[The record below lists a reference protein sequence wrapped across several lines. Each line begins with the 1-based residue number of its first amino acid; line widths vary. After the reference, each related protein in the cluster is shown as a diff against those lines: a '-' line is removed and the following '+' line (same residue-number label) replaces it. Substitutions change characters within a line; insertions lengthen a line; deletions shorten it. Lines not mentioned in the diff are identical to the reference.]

1 MLRVA
6 RLAQCARTQSADN
19 MIEFT
24 ASAKEYLKEG
34 VEEEEIVRVAVVGG
48 GCSGFTYTLAFTEEI
63 DEDDIQLDI
72 PGVKVYIDPHSA
84 DILKNTTVDY
94 QSGLQQHGFVFR
106 NPDANSTCGCGMS
119 FS

>member
-1 MLRVA
+1 MV
-6 RLAQCARTQSADN
+6 
-19 MIEFT
+19 EFT
-24 ASAKEYLKEG
+24 ARAIEHLNKV
-34 VEEEEIVRVAVVGG
+34 VEEEEIIRVAVVGG
-48 GCSGFTYTLAFTEEI
+48 GCSGFTYTLDFTEDV
-63 DEDDIQLDI
+63 DEEDIQLDI

-94 QSGLQQHGFVFR
+94 HSSLQRYGFVFT

>member
-6 RLAQCARTQSADN
+6 LPAQCAGTQSADN

>member
-1 MLRVA
+1 MA
-6 RLAQCARTQSADN
+6 TQNVDD
-19 MIEFT
+19 MVKFT

-48 GCSGFTYTLAFTEEI
+48 GCSGFTYTLAFTEEV
-63 DEDDIQLDI
+63 DEEDIQLDI

-106 NPDANSTCGCGMS
+106 NPNANSTCGCGMS

>member
-1 MLRVA
+1 MV
-6 RLAQCARTQSADN
+6 
-19 MIEFT
+19 EFT
-24 ASAKEYLKEG
+24 APAIKHLNDV
-34 VEEEEIVRVAVVGG
+34 VEDEEIIRVAVVGG
-48 GCSGFTYTLAFTEEI
+48 GCSGFTYILDFTQDVDEE
-63 DEDDIQLDI
+63 DIQLDI

-94 QSGLQQHGFVFR
+94 QSGLQQQGFVFR

>member
-1 MLRVA
+1 
-6 RLAQCARTQSADN
+6 

-24 ASAKEYLKEG
+24 ASAKEYLSEG
-34 VEEEEIVRVAVVGG
+34 VEEEEIIRVAVVGG

-63 DEDDIQLDI
+63 DEEDIKLDI

-84 DILKNTTVDY
+84 DILRNTTVDY

>member
-1 MLRVA
+1 M
-6 RLAQCARTQSADN
+6 QSVDN
-19 MIEFT
+19 MVEFT
-24 ASAKEYLKEG
+24 APAIEHLNDV
-34 VEEEEIVRVAVVGG
+34 VEDEEIVRVAVVGG
-48 GCSGFTYTLAFTEEI
+48 GCSGFTYILDFTQDVDEE
-63 DEDDIQLDI
+63 DIQLDI

-119 FS
+119 FSQEIK

>member
-6 RLAQCARTQSADN
+6 RPAQCVATQSADN
-19 MIEFT
+19 MVEFT

-48 GCSGFTYTLAFTEEI
+48 GCSGFTYTLAFTQDVDEE
-63 DEDDIQLDI
+63 DIQLDI

-94 QSGLQQHGFVFR
+94 QSGLQQQGFVFR

>member
-1 MLRVA
+1 M
-6 RLAQCARTQSADN
+6 QSADN
-19 MIEFT
+19 MVEFT
-24 ASAKEYLKEG
+24 APAIKHLNDV

-48 GCSGFTYTLAFTEEI
+48 GCSGFTYTIAFTQEVDEE
-63 DEDDIQLDI
+63 DIQLDI
-72 PGVKVYIDPHSA
+72 PGVRVYIDPHSA

>member
-1 MLRVA
+1 MV
-6 RLAQCARTQSADN
+6 
-19 MIEFT
+19 EFT
-24 ASAKEYLKEG
+24 ASAIEHINEVVKD
-34 VEEEEIVRVAVVGG
+34 EEMIRVAVVGG
-48 GCSGFTYTLAFTEEI
+48 GCSGFTYTIAFTEEV
-63 DEDDIQLDI
+63 DEEDIQLDI

>member
-1 MLRVA
+1 
-6 RLAQCARTQSADN
+6 
-19 MIEFT
+19 MIQFT
-24 ASAKEYLKEG
+24 ARAIEHLNEA
-34 VEEEEIVRVAVVGG
+34 VENEEIVRVAVVGG
-48 GCSGFTYTLAFTEEI
+48 GCSGFTYTLAFTQEVDEE
-63 DEDDIQLDI
+63 DIQLDI

-94 QSGLQQHGFVFR
+94 QSNLHRYGFVFT

>member
-6 RLAQCARTQSADN
+6 RLAQYAGTQNADN

-34 VEEEEIVRVAVVGG
+34 VEEGEMVRVAVVGG
-48 GCSGFTYTLAFTEEI
+48 GCSGFTYTIAFTQEI
-63 DEDDIQLDI
+63 DEEDIQLDI

-94 QSGLQQHGFVFR
+94 QSSLQRYGFVFM

>member
-1 MLRVA
+1 M
-6 RLAQCARTQSADN
+6 QSVDN
-19 MIEFT
+19 MVEFT
-24 ASAKEYLKEG
+24 APAIEHLNDV
-34 VEEEEIVRVAVVGG
+34 VEDEEIIRVAVVGG
-48 GCSGFTYTLAFTEEI
+48 GCSGFTYILDFTQDVDEE
-63 DEDDIQLDI
+63 DIQLDI

>member
-6 RLAQCARTQSADN
+6 RLAQCAGTQSADN

-34 VEEEEIVRVAVVGG
+34 VEEEEIIRVAVVGG

>member
-1 MLRVA
+1 M
-6 RLAQCARTQSADN
+6 QSVDS

-24 ASAKEYLKEG
+24 ARAQEQLIQLELG
-34 VEEEEIVRVAVVGG
+34 EEPVRVAVVGG

-63 DEDDIQLDI
+63 DEEDILLDI
-72 PGVKVYIDPHSA
+72 AGVKVYIDPHSA

-94 QSGLQQHGFVFR
+94 QSSLQKYGFVFI

>member
-1 MLRVA
+1 
-6 RLAQCARTQSADN
+6 

-24 ASAKEYLKEG
+24 TAGVEYLNEC
-34 VEEEEIVRVAVVGG
+34 VEEGEIVRVAVVGG
-48 GCSGFTYTLAFTEEI
+48 GCSGFTYTIAFTEEI
-63 DEDDIQLDI
+63 DEEDIQLDI

-94 QSGLQQHGFVFR
+94 KSSLQRYGFVFM

>member
-1 MLRVA
+1 M
-6 RLAQCARTQSADN
+6 QSVDN
-19 MIEFT
+19 MVEFT
-24 ASAKEYLKEG
+24 APAIEHLNDV
-34 VEEEEIVRVAVVGG
+34 VEDEEIIRVAVVGG
-48 GCSGFTYTLAFTEEI
+48 GCSGFTYILDFTQDVDEE
-63 DEDDIQLDI
+63 DIQLDI

-119 FS
+119 FSQEIK

>member
-1 MLRVA
+1 MVK
-6 RLAQCARTQSADN
+6 
-19 MIEFT
+19 FT

-34 VEEEEIVRVAVVGG
+34 VVEEEIIRVAVVGG
-48 GCSGFTYTLAFTEEI
+48 GCSGFTYTLAFTQDVDEE
-63 DEDDIQLDI
+63 DIQLDI

-119 FS
+119 FSQEIK

>member
-1 MLRVA
+1 MLRAA
-6 RLAQCARTQSADN
+6 RLAQCAGTQSADN

-34 VEEEEIVRVAVVGG
+34 VEEGEMVRVAVVGG
-48 GCSGFTYTLAFTEEI
+48 GCSGFTYTIAFTQEVDEE
-63 DEDDIQLDI
+63 DIQLDI

-84 DILKNTTVDY
+84 DILKTTTVDY